1 MSFNPPSIQPSINNN
16 QNKVLISSE
25 IDHSMNHSISTPSHL
40 HTQVDLSQ
48 PHHPNHS
55 IGDTFDPG
63 FQVPSTEGLGLLPP
77 PVAYKDFPSE
87 LEECSGKASSL
98 LLSIPSD
105 LSQTCLVNSNHTW
118 IDPSVMRTATQLVPP
133 PTASS
138 ATDQSSFNPS
148 LPNPNSSST
157 SSSTLPY
164 YDPSHPSSQ
173 STSSL
178 PPISMSNY
186 PSPHDSN
193 ERTAHDLPYY
203 PNPSKLITPPPLFDQ
218 SEQDLFSSFLNIFG
232 DFNGEW
238 DFDPQGMPEGM
249 PVLGELKRRLEAE
262 NHENSMGR
270 KEKIEAEE
278 MGREVADRLKISE
291 SDSNPI
297 SSRPPTRLSSHS
309 PTRTRQATVPPLIS
323 RPFTSSQIDLPSEN
337 EESGRKKAKLKETQ
351 FMQPIV
357 TSAQHELPIG
367 LPGAFDDGNDVEMT
381 QLRDEALVSGPSD
394 WELTHH
400 PLPIRFNEPN
410 YPEAHRTQH
419 HSSTS
424 RMSKN
429 THMVSE
435 QKRRNAIQGGFGSLV
450 EILRLGESQSG
461 ITIGIVEKP
470 NLMKSNIDQRKEGT
484 MKVKSGRG
492 RGRRGEIETGASKS
506 LYLEEVQRLEGLM
519 KSKGLEI

>member
-1 MSFNPPSIQPSINNN
+1 
-16 QNKVLISSE
+16 K
-25 IDHSMNHSISTPSHL
+25 
-40 HTQVDLSQ
+40 
-48 PHHPNHS
+48 
-55 IGDTFDPG
+55 
-63 FQVPSTEGLGLLPP
+63 
-77 PVAYKDFPSE
+77 
-87 LEECSGKASSL
+87 
-98 LLSIPSD
+98 
-105 LSQTCLVNSNHTW
+105 
-118 IDPSVMRTATQLVPP
+118 
-133 PTASS
+133 
-138 ATDQSSFNPS
+138 
-148 LPNPNSSST
+148 
-157 SSSTLPY
+157 
-164 YDPSHPSSQ
+164 
-173 STSSL
+173 
-178 PPISMSNY
+178 
-186 PSPHDSN
+186 
-193 ERTAHDLPYY
+193 
-203 PNPSKLITPPPLFDQ
+203 
-218 SEQDLFSSFLNIFG
+218 
-232 DFNGEW
+232 
-238 DFDPQGMPEGM
+238 
-249 PVLGELKRRLEAE
+249 LKRRLEAE

-309 PTRTRQATVPPLIS
+309 PTRTRQTTVPALIS

-400 PLPIRFNEPN
+400 PLPVRFNEPN

-419 HSSTS
+419 HRTHQVSSLPLPTTGMKPNPSNSS
-424 RMSKN
+424 RTMINLADSKDCNFSPTEPKMKENEKNEETRGMSKN

-470 NLMKSNIDQRKEGT
+470 NLMKSTIDQRKEGT

-492 RGRRGEIETGASKS
+492 RGRRGEIETGASK
-506 LYLEEVQRLEGLM
+506 LVVLERAVEYVKWMRFGNQALFEEVQRLEGLM